1 MAELRELAAQF
12 PIEDIGVAQGNS
24 LSPLLGNMLLHEFDE
39 QMNAGDCQSKRYID
53 DFIVL
58 GPTAAS
64 VSSRMRLAKRLLAAH
79 RMEIS
84 SDKSSVEPICIEDG
98 AVEFLGIELVN

>member
-1 MAELRELAAQF
+1 MS
-12 PIEDIGVAQGNS
+12 G
-24 LSPLLGNMLLHEFDE
+24 
-39 QMNAGDCQSKRYID
+39 MNAGDCQSKRYID

-79 RMEIS
+79 GMELS
-84 SDKSSVEPICIEDG
+84 PGKSSVEPICIEDD
-98 AVEFLGIELVN
+98 AVEFLASSL